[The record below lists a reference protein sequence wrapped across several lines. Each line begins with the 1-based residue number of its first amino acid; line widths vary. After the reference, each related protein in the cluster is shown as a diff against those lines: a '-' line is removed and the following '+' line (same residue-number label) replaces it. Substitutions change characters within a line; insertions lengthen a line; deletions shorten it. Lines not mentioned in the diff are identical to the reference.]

1 MRIQSK
7 KSVCVY
13 CAHRDGARPSYLTA
27 ARETGEVIARLGMRL
42 VYGAGDVG
50 LMGAVADAAQ
60 DAGAETF
67 GVIPEHLMRKEVG
80 KRDLTSFVITENM
93 HERKKVMV
101 MNSDAFVLLPGGLGS
116 LDEFFELITWRQLG
130 LHAKPCFILN
140 VDGYWDA
147 LITLIENQVKEGFVP
162 PENLEYFL
170 TVNSIADLE
179 SELSQAFS

>member
-1 MRIQSK
+1 MNSQSK

-13 CAHRDGARPSYLTA
+13 CAHRDGARPSYIQA
-27 ARETGEVIARLGMRL
+27 ARDTGALIARLNMRL

-60 DAGAETF
+60 EAGAETF

-140 VDGYWDA
+140 VDGYWDG
-147 LITLIENQVKEGFVP
+147 LIKLIENQVNEGFVP
-162 PENLEYFL
+162 AENLGYFS
-170 TVNSIADLE
+170 TADTIEQLE
-179 SELSQAFS
+179 FELAQAFS